1 MKNKGRIAITAIAIM
16 ALAVFASSCQDQKKV
31 IETLEQ
37 YITENESE
45 QGFIQNVV
53 GENPDA
59 SVTVKENTLEIKYTV
74 QDEGFTAET
83 LDAALAEMTDTF
95 SEIIDGLEKQTG
107 LEGINIQVYYVKP
120 NGETITGK
128 LFK

>member
-16 ALAVFASSCQDQKKV
+16 ALAVFASSCQEQKKE

-74 QDEGFTAET
+74 QDESFTAET
-83 LDAALAEMTDTF
+83 LDAALDTMNDTF
-95 SEIIDGLEKQTG
+95 AEIIDGLESQTG
-107 LEGINIQVYYVKP
+107 LEGITIQVYYVKP
-120 NGETITGK
+120 SGETITGK